1 MENSQIAIKRVTFT
15 TGAPDFIYDVKSWVA
30 NGGWKG
36 FLKDN
41 CISILDVKKV
51 ENDYMSFDA
60 FNSLDAWEG

>member
-1 MENSQIAIKRVTFT
+1 MENNQIAIKIVTFT